1 MCKASLESIRGIKW
15 APSPPS
21 IVPFGH
27 KDARVKSKWKEGVF
41 EALMGVRGPTGII
54 NKKKTTKS
62 KTFNFFRAKPDVENC
77 NGWSTAVTHKDLKAL
92 KGSNL
97 AAFMVNLAPVSHL
110 NPQKSLYCEC
120 TNFGFD
126 A

>member
-15 APSPPS
+15 APTPPS
-21 IVPFGH
+21 IVPFGQ

-54 NKKKTTKS
+54 NKKKTKS
-62 KTFNFFRAKPDVENC
+62 KTFNFFRVKPDVENC
-77 NGWSTAVTHKDLKAL
+77 NGWSSAVTHKDLKAL

-97 AAFMVNLAPVSHL
+97 AAFMVNLATVSRL
-110 NPQKSLYCEC
+110 NPHKSLYCEC
-120 TNFGFD
+120 TNFGFY

>member
-1 MCKASLESIRGIKW
+1 
-15 APSPPS
+15 
-21 IVPFGH
+21 
-27 KDARVKSKWKEGVF
+27 
-41 EALMGVRGPTGII
+41 MGVRGPTGII
-54 NKKKTTKS
+54 NKKKKTKS

-97 AAFMVNLAPVSHL
+97 AAFMVNLATVSHL